1 MEKPSNMA
9 TVHVS
14 REHVSGTLTHNE
26 TSILHAIEHAAHF
39 LPAQGPITEFVHH
52 NTLHFVEDLP
62 WEKAVIRGSMLY
74 GCQPYL
80 TEKRYRDYLNQ
91 GRIRF
96 QDLREVLQESLGENG
111 AVRPISLATRFE
123 LRLAMLE
130 GTLHQGPLHELRW
143 YVAET
148 DALRRF
154 RQDAPPAIRA
164 RLIRE
169 TQHWVLRDVLN
180 NHAEDTAASGTGP
193 RQAHVRPAILELL
206 KHYDIRN
213 IERWTEA
220 TWEEFTL
227 RALWRLCRQGAHG
240 VKISRRASERVSRHR
255 DLLLEATGEDSD
267 ILVNELLI
275 RFSAAYLDQGMA
287 SCMLPNREHGFWKAF
302 CAVYG
307 TRGLMP
313 DAWLRNLPGEL
324 QRIQDARI
332 SSLACIDESL
342 DLLGVDR
349 AEREEYILDTLL
361 ALRGWAGMIRQIE
374 MRGDRAVRPIPT
386 GSLVEYLAVRLILDR
401 LALAHIARQEL
412 SFRGSLHEL
421 RGVARSR
428 IQRSEASRL
437 EQRSF
442 SLFEL
447 AQISGF
453 TPPELAQLE
462 REEWIALVQEIEEF
476 PSIERRKVFH
486 YAYERLYRNQ
496 TLDALAARSIPVRAS
511 TRRARFQIVC
521 CIDDREESFRRH
533 LEEVAPDCETLG
545 AAGFFGVAMFY
556 RGALDA
562 HFTPL
567 CPVVVTPRHYVTEEV
582 IPEKFSK
589 HTSRT
594 RTRRAFGTTSH
605 SLHVGSRGFLGG
617 LAVSASVGVLA
628 FIPLV
633 ARVLFPRL
641 TARLR
646 RVADQWIL
654 PPDCTRVRIE
664 READPPSQD
673 HNHIGYTVP
682 EMGAVVERLLRDIG
696 MTDNL
701 ARVVVMCGHGSSS
714 LNNPHRSAYDCGA
727 CAGAR
732 GGPNARVFSQMAN
745 DTRVRKE
752 LAKRGISIPED
763 TIFLGAF
770 HNTCDD
776 SVTFFDTD
784 RLPSTHLA
792 DVERLRGDIL
802 LARQRNAHERCRR
815 FESASLRMPTD
826 RSLQHVE
833 ARGEDLSQP
842 RPECGHATN
851 ASCIVGR
858 RSRTRGLFM
867 DRRAFLVSY
876 DPEKDDETSTVLAR
890 ILSAVV
896 PVCAGINLEYYFSYT
911 DTYGW
916 GCGTKL
922 PHNVASLLGVMD
934 GAASDLRPGLP
945 WQMVEIH
952 EPMRLL
958 LAIETEIPV
967 MEQILRENPGIAQVI
982 ENDWVQLA
990 LVSPTSSGMHVYR
1003 NGEFIPYRPEVTRL
1017 PEVLDSAHW
1026 YRGWRDHLGY
1036 AEVRDMPNIF
1046 ESKFGGR
1053 T

>member
-1 MEKPSNMA
+1 MA
-9 TVHVS
+9 TVRVS
-14 REHVSGTLTHNE
+14 PEHASETLTNSE
-26 TSILHAIEHAAHF
+26 RSLRHAIEHAAHF
-39 LPAQGPITEFVHH
+39 LPSQGPITEFVHH
-52 NTLHFVEDLP
+52 NTLHFVEDMP

-80 TEKRYRDYLNQ
+80 TEKRYREYLER

-96 QDLREVLQESLGENG
+96 QDLREVLQESLGER
-111 AVRPISLATRFE
+111 ATDRPISLASRFQI
-123 LRLAMLE
+123 RLAMLE

-143 YVAET
+143 HVAES

-154 RQDAPPAIRA
+154 RKETPPAIRA
-164 RLIRE
+164 KLIRE
-169 TQHWVLRDVLN
+169 TQHWVVRDVLN
-180 NHAEDTAASGTGP
+180 RNAEDIAVDSA
-193 RQAHVRPAILELL
+193 RARHAHVRPAILELL
-206 KHYDIRN
+206 GHYDART
-213 IERWTEA
+213 IERWSEA

-227 RALWRLCRQGAHG
+227 RALWRLCRQGAHS
-240 VKISRRASERVSRHR
+240 VKVPRRAPDRVARHR
-255 DLLLEATGEDSD
+255 DVLVEATGEDSD

-275 RFSAAYLDQGMA
+275 RFCAAYLDQGMA
-287 SCMLPNREHGFWKAF
+287 SCPLPNREEGFWKAF
-302 CAVYG
+302 CTVYG

-313 DAWLRNLPGEL
+313 DVWLRDLPGEL
-324 QRIQDARI
+324 QRIQNARLGP
-332 SSLACIDESL
+332 LACIEESL
-342 DLLGVDR
+342 DMLGVDP
-349 AEREEYILDTLL
+349 AEREDYILDTLL

-374 MRGDRAVRPIPT
+374 MRGDRAVRPIPA
-386 GSLVEYLAVRLILDR
+386 GSLIEYLAVRLVLDR
-401 LALAHIARQEL
+401 LALAHIARQEWR
-412 SFRGSLHEL
+412 FRGPLHEL
-421 RGVARSR
+421 RSLARSH
-428 IQRSEASRL
+428 IQRSEAARM
-437 EQRSF
+437 EQRAF

-453 TPPELAQLE
+453 SPPELAHLE
-462 REEWIALVQEIEEF
+462 HDEWIALVHEIEEF
-476 PSIERRKVFH
+476 PSIERRKLFH

-496 TLDALAARSIPVRAS
+496 TLDALASRPNPVRANK
-511 TRRARFQIVC
+511 RRPRFQIVC

-567 CPVVVTPRHYVTEEV
+567 CPVVVTPQHYVTEEV

-589 HTSRT
+589 HASRT

-633 ARVLFPRL
+633 ARVLFPRF

-664 READPPSQD
+664 RESDPPSHD

-682 EMGAVVERLLRDIG
+682 EMGALVERLLRDMG
-696 MTDNL
+696 MTENL

-745 DTRVRKE
+745 DPRVRKE
-752 LAKRGISIPED
+752 LVKRGIHLPED

-784 RLPSTHLA
+784 RIPVTHLA
-792 DVERLRGDIL
+792 DVERLRADIV

-815 FESASLRMPTD
+815 FESASLRMPTEK
-826 RSLQHVE
+826 SLQHVE
-833 ARGEDLSQP
+833 ARSEDLSQP

-876 DPEKDDETSTVLAR
+876 DPEKDDENNGILTR

-958 LAIETEIPV
+958 FAIETEIPV
-967 MEQILRENPGIAQVI
+967 MEKILRENPGIAQVI
-982 ENDWVQLA
+982 ENDWVQLT
-990 LVSPTSSGMHVYR
+990 LISPTSSVMYVYR
-1003 NGEFIPYRPEVTRL
+1003 RGAFIPHRPEVNRL

-1026 YRGWRDHLGY
+1026 YRGWRDHLGF
-1036 AEVRDMPNIF
+1036 AEVRDMPNMF
-1046 ESKFGGR
+1046 ESKFGDR